1 MHMIVHLANWSTT
14 KCCTVSILCF
24 STRKIFFFPQKVLV
38 KELGTNWRDKL
49 SEFDMTPFAAASIGQ
64 VHRGVLNDG
73 RSVAIKIQVLK
84 SVNFSS

>member
-1 MHMIVHLANWSTT
+1 MHMIEHLANWRTT
-14 KCCTVSILCF
+14 KCCTVSILRF
-24 STRKIFFFPQKVLV
+24 STRQIFFFPQKVLV

-73 RSVAIKIQVLK
+73 RSVAIKIQVFK

>member
-1 MHMIVHLANWSTT
+1 MYMILHLADWSTT
-14 KCCTVSILCF
+14 KCCTVSILRF
-24 STRKIFFFPQKVLV
+24 STRQIFFFPQKVLV

-73 RSVAIKIQVLK
+73 RSVAIKIQVFK